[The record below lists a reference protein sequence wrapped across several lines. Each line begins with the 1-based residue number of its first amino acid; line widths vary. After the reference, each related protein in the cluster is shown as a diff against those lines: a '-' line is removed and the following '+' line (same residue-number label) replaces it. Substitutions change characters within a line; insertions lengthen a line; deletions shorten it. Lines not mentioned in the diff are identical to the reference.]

1 MELILAKEGECGE
14 WGEGVTG
21 MLLYYIIILHIM
33 NMEIENVHKVQ
44 EHSQRADETQ
54 IKIQSA
60 LHSLLFCI
68 INLSQTESVRYF
80 LIRQ

>member
-33 NMEIENVHKVQ
+33 NMEMEIENVHKVQ
-44 EHSQRADETQ
+44 EHSQRAERKLRYSQ
-54 IKIQSA
+54 HSA
-60 LHSLLFCI
+60 VF
-68 INLSQTESVRYF
+68 YF
-80 LIRQ
+80 AS

>member
-21 MLLYYIIILHIM
+21 MLLYYIIM

-68 INLSQTESVRYF
+68 INLSQTKSVRYF